1 MSNHLQ
7 GVLKIILV
15 LDYGNNHFLPLNIIS
30 MIKKF
35 NGYVTK
41 IPMTGINNLRIDM
54 EKKFIN

>member
-1 MSNHLQ
+1 MLFSES
-7 GVLKIILV
+7 KFEK
-15 LDYGNNHFLPLNIIS
+15 YGSKNIIS

-35 NGYVTK
+35 NGYLTK